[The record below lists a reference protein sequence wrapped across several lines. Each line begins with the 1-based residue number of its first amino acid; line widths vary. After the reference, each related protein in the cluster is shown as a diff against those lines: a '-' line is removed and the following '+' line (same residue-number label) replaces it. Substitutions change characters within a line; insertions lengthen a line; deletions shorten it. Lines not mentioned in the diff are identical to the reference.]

1 MTEGQGATIADTTAA
16 ARPAS
21 LNYVSHVIVGLAIGL
36 IAPFTLLAWPFAILT
51 GIVIGRSDVE
61 RSRGIA
67 SSTGTKLVRL
77 AAVTGGVLAMIVF
90 GAVLGGLIGF
100 LVMALAALSERAA
113 ADASPTDRSIARVV
127 VLVVAVLTW
136 IGLSVV
142 LGGKV
147 DIRIGG

>member
-67 SSTGTKLVRL
+67 SSTGTKAVRL